1 MQHPHDD
8 EVTVLYSENREALL
22 RYAYRYMNDWEC
34 ASDVLQTSML
44 KFIRMFDRL
53 SRLTHQ
59 QKTGYLFTVVKHSA
73 FRELEKQKRIVP
85 AAEEWLSSLSEE
97 NAEDIAVGNLTLDEI
112 RRCIA
117 GLKPQYGDYIRMRY
131 VDDLDDD
138 SLDIDTED
146 TYCSEQII
154 GTNPAKLYI
163 KRDKCSSSLVISLSN
178 ETLYIQG
185 NLTEFEILKIANSVH
200 SIF

>member
-34 ASDVLQTSML
+34 ASDVLQTFML

-131 VDDLDDD
+131 VDDLDDEVIAEFL
-138 SLDIDTED
+138 SVK
-146 TYCSEQII
+146 Q
-154 GTNPAKLYI
+154 
-163 KRDKCSSSLVISLSN
+163 SSLRM
-178 ETLYIQG
+178 
-185 NLTEFEILKIANSVH
+185 IAVRAKRALCEACVKKGIEVNTH
-200 SIF
+200 GRK

>member
-131 VDDLDDD
+131 VDDLDD
-138 SLDIDTED
+138 E
-146 TYCSEQII
+146 
-154 GTNPAKLYI
+154 
-163 KRDKCSSSLVISLSN
+163 VIEN
-178 ETLYIQG
+178 
-185 NLTEFEILKIANSVH
+185 F
-200 SIF
+200 